1 MVKYIY
7 QKRTGEFEKMP
18 EYIYKNRNGCFE
30 IRKRIGDHL
39 VYFGSYNTLTEAKL
53 YRAYY
58 IGKNWIVNPNFHNN
72 KYIHKYGEKFLVV
85 KVIDGKKN
93 YFGTF
98 DNLVDARVE
107 RDICVAC
114 DWDFDMI
121 VEFDERS
128 LAEV

>member
-7 QKRTGEFEKMP
+7 YDGVFTKLPT
-18 EYIYKNRNGCFE
+18 YIYQTSNGRFE
-30 IRKRIGDHL
+30 IRKRIGGHL
-39 VYFGSYNTLTEAKL
+39 VYFGRFATLVEAEL

-58 IGKNWIVNPNFHNN
+58 IGKHWLVNPNFHTN
-72 KYIHKYGEKFLVV
+72 KYIHRLGEKFLVV

-98 DNLVDARVE
+98 DNLMDARVE

-114 DWDFDMI
+114 DWDFDGI
-121 VEFDERS
+121 VEFDES
-128 LAEV
+128 VLVEV